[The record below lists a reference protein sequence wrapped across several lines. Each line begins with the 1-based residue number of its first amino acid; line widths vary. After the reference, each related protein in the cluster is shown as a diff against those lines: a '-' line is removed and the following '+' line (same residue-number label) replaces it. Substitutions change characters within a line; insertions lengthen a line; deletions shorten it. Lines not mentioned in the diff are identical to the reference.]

1 MNAFWEG
8 LIAGY
13 GIAIPVGAIAV
24 LIVDLALRRGFRLGF
39 AAGAG
44 AASADLLYA
53 GAAVIAGAAFASA
66 LRPFAA
72 PLAVTGGMVLVFLG
86 LRGVW
91 RARSQADG
99 VEERSE
105 DGRARGRVYLQ
116 FLGLTLLNP
125 LTIVYFAALVLGGS
139 LGEVWSVS
147 DGLWFVLGAG
157 LASLSWQSLL
167 PGIGAQLGRRLSDRA
182 RRVTTLSGSLVVVA
196 LGLRLLIHAILG
208 G

>member
-72 PLAVTGGMVLVFLG
+72 L
-86 LRGVW
+86 
-91 RARSQADG
+91 
-99 VEERSE
+99 
-105 DGRARGRVYLQ
+105 
-116 FLGLTLLNP
+116 
-125 LTIVYFAALVLGGS
+125 IFAALS
-139 LGEVWSVS
+139 SASVS
-147 DGLWFVLGAG
+147 PIVSGGGCGKISSSVSGFFCSRSVLRR
-157 LASLSWQSLL
+157 AS
-167 PGIGAQLGRRLSDRA
+167 PI
-182 RRVTTLSGSLVVVA
+182 TP
-196 LGLRLLIHAILG
+196 
-208 G
+208 

>member
-1 MNAFWEG
+1 
-8 LIAGY
+8 
-13 GIAIPVGAIAV
+13 
-24 LIVDLALRRGFRLGF
+24 VDLALRRGFRSGF

-53 GAAVIAGAAFASA
+53 GAAVIAGAALASA

-72 PLAVTGGMVLVFLG
+72 PLAVTGGMVLIVLG
-86 LRGVW
+86 ARGVW
-91 RARSQADG
+91 RAKSGAD
-99 VEERSE
+99 VIDEPRE

-125 LTIVYFAALVLGGS
+125 LTILYFTALVLGGS
-139 LGEVWSVS
+139 LGEAWSAA
-147 DGLWFVLGAG
+147 DGLRFVLGAG

-167 PGIGAQLGRRLSDRA
+167 AGIGAQLGRRLSDRA
-182 RRVTTLSGSLVVVA
+182 RRAATITGSLVVVA
-196 LGLRLLIHAILG
+196 LGLRLLIHVVLG